1 MNLFL
6 LFGLTILSA
15 ALVAWGLFA
24 QASSVVLGR
33 RNIKSIG
40 FKLLGLIPFL
50 WVLAKARDQLLL
62 SVPTFFIS
70 LGLFLVLLTL
80 ARKRLLR

>member
-1 MNLFL
+1 MSLFL

-15 ALVAWGLFA
+15 ALVAWGLFTQTA
-24 QASSVVLGR
+24 SVVLGS
-33 RNIKSIG
+33 RNIKSIA
-40 FKLLGLIPFL
+40 FKFLGLIPFL

-70 LGLFLVLLTL
+70 LGLFLVFLTL
-80 ARKRLLR
+80 ARNRLLR

>member
-1 MNLFL
+1 MSLYL

-15 ALVAWGLFA
+15 ALVAWGLFTQTA
-24 QASSVVLGR
+24 SVVLRR
-33 RNIKSIG
+33 RNIKSIA
-40 FKLLGLIPFL
+40 FKFLGLIPFL

-70 LGLFLVLLTL
+70 LGLFLVFLTL
-80 ARKRLLR
+80 ARNKLLR